1 MLGKGGWSYVVR
13 YEARGRLIYFIVSLQ
28 NILNNG
34 NKIYFTVRYSGW
46 SEGMEPPPQPVKIAY
61 MSKIYITK
69 KSINRQR
76 PNYRREIDINIVHGV
91 IKQELNKKI
100 KTDKLKIVNGTSR
113 WMR

>member
-1 MLGKGGWSYVVR
+1 
-13 YEARGRLIYFIVSLQ
+13 
-28 NILNNG
+28 
-34 NKIYFTVRYSGW
+34 
-46 SEGMEPPPQPVKIAY
+46 MEPPPQPAKTVLLY
-61 MSKIYITK
+61 EIYITK

-76 PNYRREIDINIVHGV
+76 PNYRCEIDINIVHGV